1 MAESSS
7 ERVTRADAARK
18 SVAAA
23 HALVVA
29 DRDPALEPPAKD
41 LLPANEE
48 LDPNRDPPLVDP
60 IEELPKCEPSMFDTP
75 RFGEIELRAADVP
88 VIPPRLDPDMLD
100 DPPKFPACEF
110 DATEGAFEPPA
121 DPCDAPATE
130 ELPVFAPACVPDH
143 VASVTAS
150 VSRAVASRAAR
161 AVARAAERMPV
172 AIRICAS
179 RAASCCRRTR
189 RPCIRVWSAPRYS
202 RHWSRRRSW
211 TGPFRA
217 FAEFPAERPA
227 FIPFERAPPFP
238 APPYSRGTPAR
249 P

>member
-1 MAESSS
+1 MLP
-7 ERVTRADAARK
+7 VNPWLPLTL
-18 SVAAA
+18 
-23 HALVVA
+23 LVVA

-110 DATEGAFEPPA
+110 DATEGAFEPLA

-130 ELPVFAPACVPDH
+130 ELPVFAPACVPA
-143 VASVTAS
+143 VLPALPPAF
-150 VSRAVASRAAR
+150 RALLLAAPPEPLPEPPNECQLPSEF
-161 AVARAAERMPV
+161 ARV
-172 AIRICAS
+172 
-179 RAASCCRRTR
+179 
-189 RPCIRVWSAPRYS
+189 APRPAVDEPDD
-202 RHWSRRRSW
+202 RAFKLLERPALFAPLRPADEAAP
-211 TGPFRA
+211 PFRA